1 MTGAETIIPISLE
14 NVFTMTWNSTMGL
27 ISTIAL
33 FLPVACILLLR
44 LTVQKNFI
52 ALLLYFTSAFMFN
65 LFKLGYINA
74 DPEFV
79 RYWGIANNLT
89 EAPLMLYF
97 ISYFRTSKRF
107 SVNLT
112 KLIGVFVLFECIVVG
127 IYGLTT
133 TTSLTIIM
141 GPGLLLVAGF
151 WLHFFVKLAKRA
163 IEHKKFT
170 GKAIISASLVFA
182 YGCYLFI
189 YLMFYIFKTH
199 IENGVQRDDYVADT
213 FLVYYIV
220 SFLSSI
226 LLTAGIIIESNRVKK
241 VNELKITR
249 EELSAIYTNTKAAT
263 PFRAAVLD
271 FDKEALN

>member
-1 MTGAETIIPISLE
+1 
-14 NVFTMTWNSTMGL
+14 MTWNSTMGL

-33 FLPVACILLLR
+33 FLPIACILLLR

-52 ALLLYFTSAFMFN
+52 ALLLYFASAFMYN

-74 DPEFV
+74 DPEII
-79 RYWGIANNLT
+79 RYWGFANNLT

-112 KLIGVFVLFECIVVG
+112 KLIGIFILFECIVVA
-127 IYGLTT
+127 IYGVTY
-133 TTSLTIIM
+133 TSLSIII

-163 IEHKKFT
+163 IEFKKFT

-182 YGCYLFI
+182 FGCYLFI
-189 YLMFYIFKTH
+189 YLMYYIFKTH
-199 IENGVQRDDYVADT
+199 MENGVVRADYVADT

-220 SFLSSI
+220 SSLSSI
-226 LLTAGIIIESNRVKK
+226 LLTAGIIIESKRVKK

-249 EELSAIYTNTKAAT
+249 RELFSIYSNTKAAT